1 MCICDDLMTVTHNH
15 SVHPYL
21 FDNRNW
27 ILVATLELQ
36 EFLKSVHLGDLF
48 FNFFQALFKHD
59 MCICDDLMTVSCN
72 HSAHTYLFNNRNWI
86 LVATHEL
93 QECLKIA
100 HLGDLFLI
108 IFQALFKHDMCIS
121 DDLMTVTY
129 NHIANTYLLHPRNF
143 ILVATR
149 ELQECLKSVH
159 LGDLFFIFL
168 QAIFKHD
175 MCIFDDLMTV
185 SRNHIADT

>member
-1 MCICDDLMTVTHNH
+1 
-15 SVHPYL
+15 
-21 FDNRNW
+21 
-27 ILVATLELQ
+27 
-36 EFLKSVHLGDLF
+36 
-48 FNFFQALFKHD
+48 
-59 MCICDDLMTVSCN
+59 MCICDDLMTVSR
-72 HSAHTYLFNNRNWI
+72 Y
-86 LVATHEL
+86 
-93 QECLKIA
+93 
-100 HLGDLFLI
+100 
-108 IFQALFKHDMCIS
+108 
-121 DDLMTVTY
+121 
-129 NHIANTYLLHPRNF
+129 HIADTFLLHHRNF